1 MDGGVAKDTEAS
13 DFGTVN
19 VYSGGVASNTTLL
32 NYGYMGVSSGGSAHE
47 VSVTAAGISVQRLM
61 IHRTVELYRVPITPF
76 LCLIFISFKRILN

>member
-1 MDGGVAKDTEAS
+1 MERS
-13 DFGTVN
+13 
-19 VYSGGVASNTTLL
+19 LPL
-32 NYGYMGVSSGGSAHE
+32 WRE